1 MCSLLIFN
9 NIFMKKVISISAEES
24 VIEDFTILAQEFW
37 TNRTNLISMFMVDV
51 IRNKTIYFRRE
62 SSVDKIEFEAFSEEE
77 NNSLKKWENVYNS
90 IFNTLDLQLW
100 K

>member
-9 NIFMKKVISISAEES
+9 IIFMKKVISISAEES

-51 IRNKTIYFRRE
+51 IRNKKIYFRRE
-62 SSVDKIEFEAFSEEE
+62 SSADKIEFEAFSEEE
-77 NNSLKKWENVYNS
+77 NNSLKEWENVYNA